1 MGFFSAI
8 TSLFSGNTS
17 ESAKAVDVE
26 ASIEYNGFSITP
38 GPIPEG
44 RQYRVGAT
52 ITKGEGETRRTHNFI
67 RSDVVASR
75 DECINMAIRKAKITI
90 DQTGDNIFG

>member
-8 TSLFSGNTS
+8 SALFSGNAG
-17 ESAKAVDVE
+17 ESTKAVDVE
-26 ASIEYNGFSITP
+26 ASIEYKGFSITP

-52 ITKGEGETRRTHNFI
+52 ITKGTGDTLQTHTFI

-75 DECINMAIRKAKITI
+75 DECISMTIRKAKITI
-90 DQTGDNIFG
+90 DQTGDKIFA

>member
-8 TSLFSGNTS
+8 TSLFSGNASDSTKT
-17 ESAKAVDVE
+17 ADVE
-26 ASIEYNGFSITP
+26 ASIEYKGFSITP

-52 ITKGEGETRRTHNFI
+52 ITKGADDTLQTHNFI

-90 DQTGDNIFG
+90 DQTGDKIFG